1 MRKNYFTLVLVFVF
15 LFLASQN
22 YAQTK
27 ANVTINNIEETDEGM
42 LIVKYSLDNYKS
54 NELFDVNLEVKK
66 GDSNLNVTSVTGDI
80 GENIEGG
87 NQKTIEWDLLK
98 DNIVLD
104 EYVDVQLVVDA
115 HEDISRL
122 TMTQLFVSSTFLPGA
137 GLRRLNQK
145 GSYKIMGYVGYTLL
159 ATTAL
164 SYYMTTN
171 YYNKYTNEITDLNL
185 RTDYYSKTAMFRNF
199 TYFSILG
206 ATTIWLGD
214 YLWLYLKKKNLDK
227 NYTVFNSQ
235 TRFKIGTS
243 YNALASKPM
252 LNLQWY
258 F

>member
-15 LFLASQN
+15 SLLATQN

-42 LIVKYSLDNYKS
+42 LIIKYSLDNYKS

-66 GDSNLNVTSVTGDI
+66 GDSNLIVTSVTGDI

-115 HEDISRL
+115 HEDISQL

-137 GLRRLNQK
+137 GLYRIDRSKN
-145 GSYKIMGYVGYTLL
+145 YKLMGYTGYGLIGL
-159 ATTAL
+159 AVVFNLGAK
-164 SYYMTTN
+164 SS
-171 YYNKYTNEITDLNL
+171 YNKYSNEIIDFDL
-185 RTDYYSKTAMFRNF
+185 RQKYYSHAS
-199 TYFSILG
+199 TYRAITNVCIIG
-206 ATTIWLGD
+206 ATSIWLTD
-214 YLWLYLKKKNLDK
+214 YLWLYMKKNNIDK
-227 NYTVFNSQ
+227 KYSFMDTKNN
-235 TRFKIGTS
+235 FKIGTS